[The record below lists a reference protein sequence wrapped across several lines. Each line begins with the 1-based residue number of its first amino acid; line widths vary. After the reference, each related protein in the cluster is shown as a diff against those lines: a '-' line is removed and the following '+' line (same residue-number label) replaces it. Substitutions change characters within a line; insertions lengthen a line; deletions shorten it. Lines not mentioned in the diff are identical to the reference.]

1 MNLKL
6 SERFWKIIFRIQN
19 RLKSNRFHKLL
30 LSLPTTVFIVVA
42 KVSFVRV
49 QSTKFFTGKISQMF
63 DKNPDKIYFIKNCL
77 QNENNISCGDY
88 KSDTLNKSVEIP
100 VTNLSENMLKL
111 KKGQRL
117 AEITI
122 KGNTEVYVCFPRN
135 KRDKLPLKWA
145 GPVRIIKTSIKH
157 PSYLIEYQKQWQM
170 VTKWA
175 TREKRRWNQQ
185 NQNDIYNEQSNTL
198 ILDKESSKESDEEK
212 ITIPQCNNR
221 YKVAP

>member
-42 KVSFVRV
+42 KVSFVRA

-122 KGNTEVYVCFPRN
+122 AECAEKNLLKIITCSNNSSPIIPVK
-135 KRDKLPLKWA
+135 KRDGSIRLCCDFRKLNAK
-145 GPVRIIKTSIKH
+145 
-157 PSYLIEYQKQWQM
+157 
-170 VTKWA
+170 
-175 TREKRRWNQQ
+175 
-185 NQNDIYNEQSNTL
+185 
-198 ILDKESSKESDEEK
+198 
-212 ITIPQCNNR
+212 TIPKSFEKFFSKAENIVDDMNEAD
-221 YKVAP
+221 VFTVGD